1 MTYSAA
7 AQREQTNLLAAY
19 RNSVANVQIN
29 KGAQFGMIAADQ
41 GQSNRNVSNQT
52 GREQGQI
59 LLNQET
65 ATNTNDQSW
74 WTWGTEAI
82 GGVAGAVGTEGQ
94 GTMSG
99 TSVGS
104 LASRPGAIMTDK
116 VNIETQTM
124 GGIGLSSQNL
134 SRTVDSNRGYAEDR
148 QDVETTRASQTET
161 ALGAQY
167 GTQSAAIGTWNAQV
181 NAAADVQA
189 QMSGRA
195 AAESTTM
202 LNEGAHTKLIGA
214 ETSIAG
220 VRAAGLQAAE
230 WHRMAQIISQVSH
243 DMTRRIEEMG
253 QYRF

>member
-1 MTYSAA
+1 
-7 AQREQTNLLAAY
+7 
-19 RNSVANVQIN
+19 
-29 KGAQFGMIAADQ
+29 MIAADQ

-124 GGIGLSSQNL
+124 GRH
-134 SRTVDSNRGYAEDR
+134 RTLKPEP
-148 QDVETTRASQTET
+148 
-161 ALGAQY
+161 
-167 GTQSAAIGTWNAQV
+167 QS
-181 NAAADVQA
+181 
-189 QMSGRA
+189 
-195 AAESTTM
+195 
-202 LNEGAHTKLIGA
+202 
-214 ETSIAG
+214 
-220 VRAAGLQAAE
+220 
-230 WHRMAQIISQVSH
+230 
-243 DMTRRIEEMG
+243 
-253 QYRF
+253 YC